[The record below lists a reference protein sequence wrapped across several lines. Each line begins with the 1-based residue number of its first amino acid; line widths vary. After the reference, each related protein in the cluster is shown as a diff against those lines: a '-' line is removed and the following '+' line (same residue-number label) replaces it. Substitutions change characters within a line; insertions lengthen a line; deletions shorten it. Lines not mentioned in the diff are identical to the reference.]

1 MIRIING
8 SELKGK
14 VKDVDS
20 EYFYGTSGRKTEE
33 EYRQLVEDSQS
44 YFDGILSG
52 TIKPTD
58 NYFIYAPAYYLEHG
72 FATEIAVIK
81 NDSTT
86 AINARL
92 LYIEKPVKV
101 KAISDGYIFQSN
113 DGRHRYAVAQKYQLN
128 LLVDV
133 VEDLPEVENEDIKK
147 ENLITKIINILFN
160 HGGTNYGK

>member
-14 VKDVDS
+14 VRDVDS

-44 YFDGILSG
+44 YFDGIQNG

-58 NYFIYAPAYYLEHG
+58 DYFIYAPEYYLEHG

-86 AINARL
+86 GINARL
-92 LYIEKPVKV
+92 LYIEDPVKV
-101 KAISDGYIFQSN
+101 KAISDGYIFKSH
-113 DGRHRYAVAQKYQLN
+113 DGRHRYAVAQKYKLN

-133 VEDLPEVENEDIKK
+133 VEDLSEVESEDIKK
-147 ENLITKIINILFN
+147 ENLIARLFNFLFN
-160 HGGTNYGK
+160 HGGKNYE